1 MYVAPAGNNAVS
13 CAQAQNIATPKQT
26 LTNAIGCLT
35 PGTTLLIRGG
45 TYAEALLDN
54 IPSGTSWTAP
64 VTLQAYSGETV
75 TLRPTTGSSV
85 LHFQNGQ
92 SYIVIDGLILDG
104 ANVGSDA
111 VKITYG
117 SDPTTAAHHIRIS
130 NGEIKNAPVQG
141 VLVTGPNTRFN
152 EFINL
157 KIHGNGGA
165 VGSNNLNHG
174 IYIEGP
180 NNLVDNC
187 DFYGNAAHGVQV
199 YSSNGGANNNIVRN
213 TKSHGNNKG
222 MVIASGSGN
231 VAYNNLIY
239 GNPAEGLTVDYGVSN
254 AAIYNNTFYNN
265 GTGIYIGS
273 GSANALVRNNVVWQS
288 GTAYSNA
295 GAGTTQ
301 DHNLWGTSD
310 PRFVSA
316 AAGDF
321 HLQLGSPAIDT
332 GATIS
337 IVPTSSDGVPRPQGT
352 AYDIGAF
359 EYFEYP

>member
-1 MYVAPAGNNAVS
+1 MDPTPPGARGLGDGEPGAGQRAGGAGGPADGDAEGFPRQFAERARGDLGEQRS
-13 CAQAQNIATPKQT
+13 QP
-26 LTNAIGCLT
+26 CL
-35 PGTTLLIRGG
+35 GECHRAGHRGSRRGG
-45 TYAEALLDN
+45 DDHGDERREERHGSDHCHGTDAEALLDN

-187 DFYGNAAHGVQV
+187 DFYGNAAHGVQS
-199 YSSNGGANNNIVRN
+199 YSSNGWADNNTIRN

-265 GTGIYIGS
+265 GTGIYI
-273 GSANALVRNNVVWQS
+273 
-288 GTAYSNA
+288 
-295 GAGTTQ
+295 
-301 DHNLWGTSD
+301 
-310 PRFVSA
+310 
-316 AAGDF
+316 
-321 HLQLGSPAIDT
+321 
-332 GATIS
+332 
-337 IVPTSSDGVPRPQGT
+337 
-352 AYDIGAF
+352 
-359 EYFEYP
+359 